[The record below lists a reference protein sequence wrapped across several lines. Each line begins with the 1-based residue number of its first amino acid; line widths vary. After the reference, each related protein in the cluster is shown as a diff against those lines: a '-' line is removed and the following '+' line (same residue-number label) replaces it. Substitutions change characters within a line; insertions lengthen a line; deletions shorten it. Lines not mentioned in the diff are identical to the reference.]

1 MPWEGALGVGHEVVS
16 GWAVVG
22 ADYQPLGDLGIE
34 ACRALRE
41 EWGRPRCWFV
51 PRTFL
56 AL

>member
-1 MPWEGALGVGHEVVS
+1 MPWEGAVGVGHEVVS